1 MVYPYQMVFPLLVLC
16 VMMLA
21 LNLIGTSLEQRNR
34 R

>member
-1 MVYPYQMVFPLLVLC
+1 MVNPYQMVFPLSVLC